1 MILFTLLVIAL
12 IIAVVLIAI
21 GGAGFLVVFG
31 DAIICAAIIVFIVK
45 KFIGK

>member
-12 IIAVVLIAI
+12 IIAVALIAI

-31 DAIICAAIIVFIVK
+31 DVIICAAIIVFIVK

>member
-21 GGAGFLVVFG
+21 GGTGFLVVFG
-31 DAIICAAIIVFIVK
+31 DVIICAAIIVFIVK

>member
-31 DAIICAAIIVFIVK
+31 DVLICAAIIWFIIK

>member
-12 IIAVVLIAI
+12 IITVALIAI

-31 DAIICAAIIVFIVK
+31 DVIVCAAIIVFIVK